1 MLQLSCFEKV
11 RLDRLLLHDI
21 AIVEA
26 PHPYILIILT
36 NLDEGT
42 KQDIGLF
49 ESISLLVEE
58 YSQSRGEG

>member
-1 MLQLSCFEKV
+1 MRKYGWTGFS
-11 RLDRLLLHDI
+11 LHDI